1 MTSNIRILFID
12 EEKEN
17 YDRLL
22 DYLDKTTLTDEI
34 CFEYKPPL
42 RTLEEMIQAILE
54 SNPNALVVDYR
65 LNEDKREIKYTVPYT
80 GISLLQEFRNIKE
93 GFPCF
98 VLTSYDH
105 DAQVESDDVNI
116 VYEKSLL
123 NDSDSKFLDKVKLQ
137 VVKYKSL
144 IRNNTEEFRQLMIKK
159 MERVLTLDEEL
170 RLIYLDTFIE
180 KTRDGRASIPSEL
193 KETSNLEKLDQLI
206 AKTDEILKILED
218 GHNK

>member
-1 MTSNIRILFID
+1 MS
-12 EEKEN
+12 
-17 YDRLL
+17 
-22 DYLDKTTLTDEI
+22 
-34 CFEYKPPL
+34 
-42 RTLEEMIQAILE
+42 
-54 SNPNALVVDYR
+54 
-65 LNEDKREIKYTVPYT
+65 PYT
-80 GISLLQEFRNIKE
+80 GISVVQDFRNIKE

-98 VLTSYDH
+98 VLTSFDP

-116 VYEKSLL
+116 VYEKSML
-123 NDSDSKFLDKVKLQ
+123 NASDSKFLDKVKLQ

-159 MERVLTLDEEL
+159 MEGVLTLDEEL